1 MGEGSQKKKF
11 LALNMFD
18 VADLEKY
25 LAYFSRLPEVAP
37 QYGGRWVAFGRFRS
51 HLTGDLA
58 PRQVLLLVE
67 WESEEAFN
75 AFRNNPDLADFH
87 PLRESGTT
95 ESYIWQTFDGLDL
108 FDPDL
113 SIDEIVGV
121 LKP

>member
-1 MGEGSQKKKF
+1 MSQSSPKKKF

-18 VADLEKY
+18 VADVEKY

-37 QYGGRWVAFGRFRS
+37 QYGGRWVAFGRFRG

-75 AFRNNPDLADFH
+75 AFRDNPDLADFH
-87 PLRESGTT
+87 PLREGGTS
-95 ESYIWQTFDGLDL
+95 SYIWQTFNGLDL

-113 SIDEIVGV
+113 SVDEIVGV
-121 LKP
+121 LTP